1 MLHFVVTH
9 SPGPRSNTYI
19 IDRHIIKSYN
29 FRFWKEVTKT
39 KLIEDALTEA
49 VLDVINR
56 LNFETDIFEA
66 VINEKSEIIQE
77 TLVSSLSQ
85 AIIMEEM
92 PLASDG
98 N

>member
-1 MLHFVVTH
+1 MLHFVVTR

-29 FRFWKEVTKT
+29 FRFLKEVTKT

-49 VLDVINR
+49 VLEVINR

>member
-1 MLHFVVTH
+1 M
-9 SPGPRSNTYI
+9 
-19 IDRHIIKSYN
+19 
-29 FRFWKEVTKT
+29 
-39 KLIEDALTEA
+39 TEA
-49 VLDVINR
+49 VLEVINR

-98 N
+98 NLFRFSHNICRRLIFLSHFKSQ

>member
-1 MLHFVVTH
+1 
-9 SPGPRSNTYI
+9 
-19 IDRHIIKSYN
+19 
-29 FRFWKEVTKT
+29 
-39 KLIEDALTEA
+39 LTEA
-49 VLDVINR
+49 VLEVINR

-92 PLASDG
+92 PLALDG
-98 N
+98 KLFRFYYQLSR

>member
-1 MLHFVVTH
+1 M
-9 SPGPRSNTYI
+9 
-19 IDRHIIKSYN
+19 
-29 FRFWKEVTKT
+29 
-39 KLIEDALTEA
+39 TEA